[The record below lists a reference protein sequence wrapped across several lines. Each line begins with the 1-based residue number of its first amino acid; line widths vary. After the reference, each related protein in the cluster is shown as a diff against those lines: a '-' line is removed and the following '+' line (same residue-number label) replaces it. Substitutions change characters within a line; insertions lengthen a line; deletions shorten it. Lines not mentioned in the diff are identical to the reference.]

1 MHLIKHMAPSPITSA
16 GTPATSDSSSTG
28 AALESVPGATLR
40 DWIQLVRP
48 PQWVKNFF
56 VIAPLLFSGRA
67 LETSWVIRSL
77 GAFVMFCLLA
87 SSIYLWNDAA
97 DAEQDRAHP
106 TKKQRPIAAGRIGKR
121 QAVIVG
127 SVLLVAAL
135 TLAWQLGA
143 EVFGLAGVYVA
154 LNVLYTIRLKEMVLL
169 DVFSIAAFFLLRLL
183 AGSAAIDVRASVWL
197 LLCGGLLA
205 LYLGFTKRRH
215 ELTLLGASSP
225 EHRSVLSHYS
235 TAFLDQMSSVLLAVT
250 VVSYIMYTLT
260 SETARQVGSDA
271 LSYSTV
277 FVLYGVFR
285 YLYLVHQR
293 NGGSPTRTLL
303 TDRSLM
309 VTVVLWV
316 AYCGW
321 VIYHRAI

>member
-1 MHLIKHMAPSPITSA
+1 METTPLTTA
-16 GTPATSDSSSTG
+16 GTTSQDPPTPQALAAARG
-28 AALESVPGATLR
+28 ASLR
-40 DWIQLVRP
+40 DWIQLIRP

-56 VIAPLLFSGRA
+56 VVAPLLFSGRA
-67 LETSWVIRSL
+67 LEPHWVVRSL

-106 TKKQRPIAAGRIGKR
+106 TKRQRPVAAGRISKR
-121 QAVIVG
+121 QAVTVG
-127 SVLLVAAL
+127 VVLLVAAVA
-135 TLAWQLGA
+135 LAWRLGPVVLA
-143 EVFGLAGVYVA
+143 LAGVYVV
-154 LNVLYTIRLKEMVLL
+154 LNVLYTLRLKEMVIL
-169 DVFSIAAFFLLRLL
+169 DVFAIAVFFLLRLL
-183 AGSAAIDVRASVWL
+183 AGSAAIEVRASVWL

-215 ELTLLGASSP
+215 ELTLLGASSS

-235 TAFLDQMSSVLLAVT
+235 TGFLDQMSSVLLAVT
-250 VVSYIMYTLT
+250 VVSYIMYTLS
-260 SETARQVGSDA
+260 SETARQVGDDA
-271 LSYSTV
+271 LSYSTI

-321 VIYHRAI
+321 VIYHRTV

>member
-1 MHLIKHMAPSPITSA
+1 MAHTPLTHTQPAPVEPSTA
-16 GTPATSDSSSTG
+16 RAPAP
-28 AALESVPGATLR
+28 VVVRATLR
-40 DWIQLVRP
+40 DWVQAVRP
-48 PQWVKNFF
+48 SQWVKNFF

-67 LETSWVIRSL
+67 MQPEWALRSL
-77 GAFVMFCLLA
+77 AAFVMFCLLA
-87 SSIYLWNDAA
+87 STIYLWNDAA
-97 DAEQDRAHP
+97 DAAADRAHP
-106 TKKQRPIAAGRIGKR
+106 TKRSRPIAAGRILAR
-121 QAVIVG
+121 QAVAVG
-127 SVLLVAAL
+127 IVLLAAAM
-135 TLAWQLGA
+135 TIAWQLGA
-143 EVFGLAGVYVA
+143 QVFALAATYVT
-154 LNVLYTIRLKEMVLL
+154 LNILYTLRLKEMVLL
-169 DVFSIAAFFLLRLL
+169 DVFAIAAFFLIRLL
-183 AGSAAIDVRASVWL
+183 AGAAAIEVRASVWL

-215 ELTLLGASSP
+215 ELTLLGASST

-235 TAFLDQMSSVLLAVT
+235 TGFLDQMSSVLLAVT

-260 SETARQVGSDA
+260 SETARQVGDDA

-303 TDRSLM
+303 TDRSLL

-321 VIYHRAI
+321 VIYHRSL

>member
-1 MHLIKHMAPSPITSA
+1 MGTTPLTTTGSTSHE
-16 GTPATSDSSSTG
+16 SSAAR
-28 AALESVPGATLR
+28 AALPAAGKATVR
-40 DWIQLVRP
+40 DWVQLIRP

-56 VIAPLLFSGRA
+56 VVAPLLFSGRA
-67 LETSWVIRSL
+67 LQPEWIVRSV
-77 GAFVMFCLLA
+77 GAFVMFCMLA

-106 TKKQRPIAAGRIGKR
+106 TKRQRPVAAGRVSKR
-121 QAVIVG
+121 QAVTVG
-127 SVLLVAAL
+127 SIILVAAL
-135 TLAWQLGA
+135 ALAWQLGPL
-143 EVFGLAGVYVA
+143 VLGLAGTYVV
-154 LNVLYTIRLKEMVLL
+154 LNVLYTIRLKEVVLL
-169 DVFSIAAFFLLRLL
+169 DVFSIAVFFLLRLL
-183 AGSAAIDVRASVWL
+183 AGSAAIEVRASVWL

-215 ELTLLGASSP
+215 ELTLLGASSSD
-225 EHRSVLSHYS
+225 HRSVLSHYS
-235 TAFLDQMSSVLLAVT
+235 TGFLDQMSSVLLAVT
-250 VVSYIMYTLT
+250 VVSYIMYTLS
-260 SETARQVGSDA
+260 SETARQVGDDA
-271 LSYSTV
+271 LSYSTI

-303 TDRSLM
+303 TDKSLL

-321 VIYHRAI
+321 VIYHRTV

>member
-1 MHLIKHMAPSPITSA
+1 MGPTLL
-16 GTPATSDSSSTG
+16 TPAESPSLDP
-28 AALESVPGATLR
+28 AAAPLAEAARSRATLR
-40 DWIQLVRP
+40 DWIQLARP

-56 VIAPLLFSGRA
+56 VLAPLLFSGRA
-67 LETSWVIRSL
+67 MEMEWVLRSL
-77 GAFVMFCLLA
+77 VAFVMFCLLA
-87 SSIYLWNDAA
+87 STIYLWNDAA
-97 DAEQDRAHP
+97 DAEADRAHP
-106 TKKQRPIAAGRIGKR
+106 TKRQRPIASGRIGKR
-121 QAVIVG
+121 QAVIAG
-127 SVLLVAAL
+127 GVLLVVAL
-135 TLAWQLGA
+135 AVAWQLGPT
-143 EVFGLAGVYVA
+143 VFGLAGTYVA
-154 LNVLYTIRLKEMVLL
+154 LNILYTVRLKEMVVL
-169 DVFSIAAFFLLRLL
+169 DVFAVAAFFLIRLL
-183 AGSAAIDVRASVWL
+183 TGSAAIDVRASVWL

-215 ELTLLGASSP
+215 ELSLLGASSA

-235 TAFLDQMSSVLLAVT
+235 TGFLDQMSSVLLAVT

-260 SETARQVGSDA
+260 SETARQVGDDS
-271 LSYSTV
+271 LSYSTI

-303 TDRSLM
+303 TDRSLL

-321 VIYHRAI
+321 VIYHRTV

>member
-1 MHLIKHMAPSPITSA
+1 MTAGAP
-16 GTPATSDSSSTG
+16 
-28 AALESVPGATLR
+28 VPVSRPTLR

-67 LETSWVIRSL
+67 LEPYWAGRSL
-77 GAFVMFCLLA
+77 LAFAMFCLLA
-87 SSIYLWNDAA
+87 STIYLWNDAA
-97 DAEQDRAHP
+97 DADADRAHP
-106 TKKQRPIAAGRIGKR
+106 TKRQRPIASGRIAKR
-121 QAVIVG
+121 QAIIVG
-127 SVLLVAAL
+127 IVLLAGAL
-135 TLAWQLGA
+135 LLAWRLGPV
-143 EVFGLAGVYVA
+143 VFGLAVTYVT
-154 LNVLYTIRLKEMVLL
+154 LNILYTLRLKEVVLL
-169 DVFSIAAFFLLRLL
+169 DVFAIAAFFLIRLL

-215 ELTLLGASSP
+215 ELTLLGASSS

-235 TAFLDQMSSVLLAVT
+235 TGFLDQMSSVLLAVT
-250 VVSYIMYTLT
+250 IVSYIMYTLS
-260 SETARQVGSDA
+260 SETARQVGNDW
-271 LSYSTV
+271 LSYSTG

-285 YLYLVHQR
+285 YLYLVHKR

-303 TDRSLM
+303 TDRSLL
-309 VTVVLWV
+309 VTVILWV

-321 VIYHRAI
+321 VIYYHTV

>member
-1 MHLIKHMAPSPITSA
+1 MGPTLL
-16 GTPATSDSSSTG
+16 TPAESPSLDP
-28 AALESVPGATLR
+28 AAAPRAEAARSPATLR
-40 DWIQLVRP
+40 DWIQLARP

-56 VIAPLLFSGRA
+56 VLAPLLFSGRA
-67 LETSWVIRSL
+67 MEMEWVLRSL
-77 GAFVMFCLLA
+77 LAFVLFCLLA
-87 SSIYLWNDAA
+87 STIYLWNDAA
-97 DAEQDRAHP
+97 DAEADRAHP
-106 TKKQRPIAAGRIGKR
+106 TKRQRPIASGRIGKR

-127 SVLLVAAL
+127 GVLLVAAL
-135 TLAWQLGA
+135 ALAWQLGPT
-143 EVFGLAGVYVA
+143 VFGLAGTYVA
-154 LNVLYTIRLKEMVLL
+154 LNILYTVRLKEMVVL
-169 DVFSIAAFFLLRLL
+169 DVFAVAAFFLIRLL
-183 AGSAAIDVRASVWL
+183 TGSAAIEVRASVWL

-215 ELTLLGASSP
+215 ELSLLGASSA

-235 TAFLDQMSSVLLAVT
+235 TGFLDQMSSVLLAVT

-260 SETARQVGSDA
+260 SETARQVGDDS
-271 LSYSTV
+271 LSYSTI

-303 TDRSLM
+303 TDRSLL

-321 VIYHRAI
+321 VIYHRTV

>member
-1 MHLIKHMAPSPITSA
+1 MGTTPLTTTGSTSHESPA
-16 GTPATSDSSSTG
+16 AR
-28 AALESVPGATLR
+28 AALPAAGKATVR
-40 DWIQLVRP
+40 DWIQLIRP

-56 VIAPLLFSGRA
+56 VVAPLLFSGRA
-67 LETSWVIRSL
+67 LQPEWVIRSV
-77 GAFVMFCLLA
+77 GAFVMFCMLA

-106 TKKQRPIAAGRIGKR
+106 TKRQRPVAAGRVGKR
-121 QAVIVG
+121 QAVTVG
-127 SVLLVAAL
+127 SIILVAAL
-135 TLAWQLGA
+135 ALAWQLGPL
-143 EVFGLAGVYVA
+143 VLGLAGTYVV
-154 LNVLYTIRLKEMVLL
+154 LNVLYTIRLKEVVLL
-169 DVFSIAAFFLLRLL
+169 DVFSIAVFFLLRLL

-215 ELTLLGASSP
+215 ELTLLGASSAD
-225 EHRSVLSHYS
+225 HRSVLSHYS
-235 TAFLDQMSSVLLAVT
+235 TGFLDQMSSVLLAVT
-250 VVSYIMYTLT
+250 VVSYIMYTLS
-260 SETARQVGSDA
+260 SETARQVGDDA
-271 LSYSTV
+271 LSYSTI

-303 TDRSLM
+303 TDKSLL

-321 VIYHRAI
+321 VIYHRTV